1 MAVLTIRNVPDEI
14 RTRLRVRAS
23 RNGRSMEAEARAIIA
38 GAVNAPSP
46 DDLKDTV
53 AQLQDWIA
61 QSGKKLRPRPKGP
74 SRPDIVDAFLR
85 DRRRDAIREA
95 IEDGRNP
102 REIFRGDYARI
113 AAEAAWTIEYIDQ
126 LVKKSSLT

>member
-1 MAVLTIRNVPDEI
+1 MAVLTIRNLPDEI

-46 DDLKDTV
+46 VDLAGTV
-53 AQLQDWIA
+53 ARLQDLIA
-61 QSGKKLRPRPKGP
+61 QSGKKLRAKPKGP
-74 SRPDIVDAFLR
+74 SRIDSVDSFLR

-113 AAEAAWTIEYIDQ
+113 AAEAGWTLAHIDQ
-126 LVKKSSLT
+126 LVKQNRS